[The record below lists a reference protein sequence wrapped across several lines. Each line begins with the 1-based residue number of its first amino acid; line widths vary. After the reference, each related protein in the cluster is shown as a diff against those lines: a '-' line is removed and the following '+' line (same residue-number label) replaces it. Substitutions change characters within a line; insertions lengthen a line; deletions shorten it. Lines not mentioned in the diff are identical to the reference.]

1 MANQVLQALLVDVRD
16 QGGACIPKKKLLF
29 FLGRANANSSAW
41 QLLLDEWEEVAPSQK
56 LFGFE
61 WGPNIILSAD
71 TNADIR
77 KTWL

>member
-16 QGGACIPKKKLLF
+16 QGSVCIPKKKLLF

-56 LFGFE
+56 LFGSE
-61 WGPNIILSAD
+61 WSGNIILSAD
-71 TNADIR
+71 ANADIQ
-77 KTWL
+77 KHWL